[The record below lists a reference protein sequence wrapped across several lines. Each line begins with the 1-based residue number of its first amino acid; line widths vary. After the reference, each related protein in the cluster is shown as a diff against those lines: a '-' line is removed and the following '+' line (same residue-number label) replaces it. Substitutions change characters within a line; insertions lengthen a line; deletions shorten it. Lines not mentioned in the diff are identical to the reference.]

1 MKCKIPSEVK
11 ILFIHNASD
20 NHENFIEFSSTKS
33 SDNSHILREN
43 KFISRYG
50 SEVIEEFQ
58 NKKGTSKCF

>member
-1 MKCKIPSEVK
+1 MNETKNKVK

-20 NHENFIEFSSTKS
+20 NHENFIKFSLT
-33 SDNSHILREN
+33 SDNSHILRES

-58 NKKGTSKCF
+58 EKNRK

>member
-1 MKCKIPSEVK
+1 MDETKTKLK
-11 ILFIHNASD
+11 ILFIHKASD

-43 KFISRYG
+43 KFISRYW
-50 SEVIEEFQ
+50 SKAIEEFK